1 MKGNMTK
8 NKDAYGLRKRPLSET
23 ISKLKSCYRKVRY
36 IIVDT
41 PSFCKDLFSLKCN
54 QLTMRDCAIKNFA
67 IQYIDINSRTAQEI
81 ADNAA
86 ANEDLET
93 CKQYKTIADVMQ
105 MYVADLES
113 RKQFLVKQKGMS
125 DKEVA
130 EATARHP
137 SLFKKEEDMEA
148 YAKQRKLVSGYANQI
163 TDEVIEAINEP
174 GGFNNIES
182 AVESSL
188 YDMYEEIKK

>member
-1 MKGNMTK
+1 MTK
-8 NKDAYGLRKRPLSET
+8 NNNAYGSRKRPFSET
-23 ISKLKSCYRKVRY
+23 INTIKSYYRKARY

-67 IQYIDINSRTAQEI
+67 IQYIDINSRTAQKI
-81 ADNAA
+81 ADEAA
-86 ANEDLET
+86 DNNDLET
-93 CKQYKTIADVMQ
+93 CKQYGTIADVME
-105 MYVADLES
+105 MYVHDLES
-113 RKQFLVKQKGMS
+113 SKQFLVKQKGMS

-137 SLFKKEEDMEA
+137 SLFKKEEETKT
-148 YAKQRKLVSGYANQI
+148 YAKQCKLISRYAYQI
-163 TDEVIEAINEP
+163 TAEVIEAINEP

-182 AVESSL
+182 AVESGL
-188 YDMYEEIKK
+188 DDMYEEIK

>member
-1 MKGNMTK
+1 IN
-8 NKDAYGLRKRPLSET
+8 T
-23 ISKLKSCYRKVRY
+23 IKSYYRKARY

-67 IQYIDINSRTAQEI
+67 IQYIDINSRTAQKI
-81 ADNAA
+81 ADEAA
-86 ANEDLET
+86 DNNDLET
-93 CKQYKTIADVMQ
+93 CKQYGTIADVME
-105 MYVADLES
+105 MYVHDLES
-113 RKQFLVKQKGMS
+113 SKQFLVKQKGMS

-137 SLFKKEEDMEA
+137 SLFKKEEETKA
-148 YAKQRKLVSGYANQI
+148 YAKQCKLISRYAYQI
-163 TDEVIEAINEP
+163 TAEVIEAINEP

-182 AVESSL
+182 AVESGL
-188 YDMYEEIKK
+188 DDMYEEIK